1 MTPTAV
7 ICAIVLDEQ
16 RYIDEWISYHRKL
29 GFGHVYL
36 YDNSDTHSMKYVGSD
51 FVTVIHWP
59 GKKQQIR
66 AYDHF
71 AKTHRDS
78 GAHTW
83 AAFIDVDEF
92 IVLLKHETI
101 VDFLAAS
108 CPDGSVCLNWYLFGS
123 NGHETYQPRPVLERF
138 TKRQSLSNPHV
149 KSIVRLRDFVGV
161 SDPHSFVTTSGTT
174 RRDCVGRPVPDPGSL
189 YDDPGAVS
197 VQVARINHYFCKSR
211 EEFEIKRNRGRA
223 DVDCPRRPEEFD
235 QCDFNDV
242 EDTGALDFF
251 NR

>member
-1 MTPTAV
+1 METAV

-16 RYIDEWISYHRKL
+16 RYIDEWIAYHRKL

-36 YDNSDTHSMKYVGSD
+36 YDNSDAHSMKYIGSD

-78 GAHTW
+78 GSHTW

-92 IVLLKHETI
+92 IVLLKHKNI

-108 CPDGSVCLNWYLFGS
+108 CPDGSVCLNWYFFGS

-138 TKRQSLSNPHV
+138 LKRQSVADEHV
-149 KSIVRLRDFVGV
+149 KSIVRLRDYVGIDNPHFVRIRDG
-161 SDPHSFVTTSGTT
+161 STT
-174 RRDCVGRPVPDPGSL
+174 RDCVGRVTPSGPFYQDPDGL
-189 YDDPGAVS
+189 S

-235 QCDFNDV
+235 QSDFNDV